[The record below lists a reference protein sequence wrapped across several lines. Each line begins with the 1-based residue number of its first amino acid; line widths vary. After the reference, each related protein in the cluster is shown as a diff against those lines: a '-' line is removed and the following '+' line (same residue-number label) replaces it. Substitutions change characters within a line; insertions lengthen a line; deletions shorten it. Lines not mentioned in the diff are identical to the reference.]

1 MFLDKDDIG
10 LVNTIE
16 CDNKLLVDMC
26 MALEDLKLALT
37 AGYISLDM
45 FMYYYDFVNK
55 VLLAELQAEKLGG
68 NMVVYDSNI
77 DNHQHSV
84 TVYVLNNDVYD
95 NVTDKYV
102 TCIFDSE
109 VTYHNLHNYYP
120 QHLKYKR
127 SLMDMELPLNVADVD
142 VAISKIHA
150 YTPMELVINSRLG
163 SFTTTVDR
171 LKA

>member
-1 MFLDKDDIG
+1 MFLVKEDIG
-10 LVNTIE
+10 FIYEVE
-16 CDNKLLVDMC
+16 CDNQLLVDMC
-26 MALEDLKLALT
+26 MALEDLKLALS

-45 FMYYYDFVNK
+45 FMYYYDSVHDA
-55 VLLAELQAEKLGG
+55 LLTELRAEELGG
-68 NMVVYDSNI
+68 NRVVYDSNI
-77 DNHQHSV
+77 NNHNHSM
-84 TVYVLNNDVYD
+84 TVYVFNNDVYD

-109 VTYHNLHNYYP
+109 VTYHDLHVHYP
-120 QHLKYKR
+120 QHLEYKR